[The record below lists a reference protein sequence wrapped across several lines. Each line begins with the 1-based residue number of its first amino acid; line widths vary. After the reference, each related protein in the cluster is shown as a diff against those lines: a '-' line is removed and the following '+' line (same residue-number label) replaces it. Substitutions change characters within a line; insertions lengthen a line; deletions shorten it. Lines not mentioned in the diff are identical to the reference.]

1 MQQKAWKTKRCRRIK
16 SVVYSRKKPVKI
28 RLYHKEGG
36 IGVGGR
42 VALNAT
48 QAHYV
53 RDVMRAKHGDA
64 VLLFDGTH
72 GEWLCRVSCI
82 SKKTVEVEAE
92 KLLRKHV
99 RTRTLVLCFALVK
112 GEAMRNVVRQA
123 TEMGVTL
130 FQPMRTEY
138 SSVHDIDSRKCRLW
152 AVEASEQ
159 CGRQDVPE
167 VAPVVDFRTLRE
179 LHNPDRQFVLCDET
193 GGGKPP
199 REVLQ
204 NDREVWVIVGPE
216 GGFSNEELCSCEDFC
231 DKMSLGSRILK
242 VDTAVVCALAY
253 VNECYAHK

>member
-1 MQQKAWKTKRCRRIK
+1 M
-16 SVVYSRKKPVKI
+16 VYSRKKPIKI
-28 RLYHKEGG
+28 RLYHEEDGIRAGG
-36 IGVGGR
+36 MVT
-42 VALNAT
+42 LNIT

-53 RDVMRAKHGDA
+53 RDVMRAGHGDA

-72 GEWLCRVSCI
+72 GEWLCRIAYI

-112 GEAMRNVVRQA
+112 GDTMRNVVRQA

-138 SSVHDIDSRKCRLW
+138 SSVHDIDPRKCRLW

-167 VAPVVDFRTLRE
+167 VAPVVDFRTLCE
-179 LHNPDRQFVLCDET
+179 FHNSDRQFVLCDET

-199 REVLQ
+199 REVLR
-204 NDREVWVIVGPE
+204 NNRDVWVIVGPE
-216 GGFSNEELCSCEDFC
+216 GGFSNEELRSCEDFC
-231 DKMSLGSRILK
+231 NKISLGPRILR
-242 VDTAVVCALAY
+242 VDTAVVCALAH
-253 VNECYAHK
+253 VNECYAYE